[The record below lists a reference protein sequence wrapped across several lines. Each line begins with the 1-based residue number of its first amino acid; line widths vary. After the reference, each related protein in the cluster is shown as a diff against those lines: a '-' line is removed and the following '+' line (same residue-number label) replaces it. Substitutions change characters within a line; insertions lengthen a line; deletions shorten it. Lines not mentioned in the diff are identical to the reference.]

1 MTLIMKRNRVAQVAQ
16 SNQSLLEVCPSLS
29 AEAESHA
36 LEHRAAKCVWVLHN
50 PEDWLPGKINCVAKR
65 LKKIQQVFGRLN
77 TAKPFLEVF
86 KINSFDRMRL
96 KCFRSSAQRGELMAL
111 DVQFQKRDFR

>member
-1 MTLIMKRNRVAQVAQ
+1 MQVMTLIMKRNRVAQVAQ

-50 PEDWLPGKINCVAKR
+50 PEDWLPGKNKLRSQTTQENPAGVRAVEYGEAISR
-65 LKKIQQVFGRLN
+65 SIQNKQL
-77 TAKPFLEVF
+77 
-86 KINSFDRMRL
+86 
-96 KCFRSSAQRGELMAL
+96 
-111 DVQFQKRDFR
+111 